1 MPSENI
7 DVYYIQETWLDGNFV
22 KAINSYTMFHH
33 GPTEKQL

>member
-22 KAINSYTMFHH
+22 QAINSYTMFHH
-33 GPTEKQL
+33 GLTEKQL